1 MKPDKPEIVIGL
13 AGPVG
18 TDLRGLA
25 TAIGDKLRSFHYECE
40 KIRVSSLI
48 QSFCSE
54 ELQGIISNSK
64 HGQRIQLLMAAGDHL
79 RKQVDSGDALIPL
92 IVTAIRMKRHRF
104 NQGLEI
110 PQGADDTFDY
120 DSFKSNT
127 PAYNTCYIIDS
138 LKHESEIAAL
148 RRIYGEN
155 FILISGFSSIS
166 ERQNRLCDAI
176 AQSHMSTQNE
186 NFKEEA
192 ANLISIDAKRPG
204 EKLGQSLRD
213 TFPLAD
219 FFIRVSGDFES
230 ELERFFKL
238 YFGNPYITPRK
249 DEFYMFEAKA
259 KAYRSADLSRQ
270 VGAVITDRDGN
281 LISYGCNEVP
291 SANGGSYWPD
301 AAQKF
306 DNRDH
311 AKGRDYNSVKKYEI
325 INELIQFFSDNEVF
339 DFSGK
344 DVENFSNDLLFG
356 IYREQFKDLRVSNL
370 IEFGRVVHA
379 EMSAITLAANRGL
392 SIGGGSIYCTT
403 FPCHMCARHI
413 ISAGLRRV
421 VYIEPYPK
429 SMTAELYPES
439 VSIDGDSFTMKDG
452 DPELDCLKVQFDPF
466 EGVAPS
472 LYPKLYAAGSGARK
486 DPRGYTVKWD
496 KDTALPKLI
505 RVSTA
510 HPALELPFTTKVA
523 NLSEVSLNDLSDI
536 VSREEA
542 NHGGDAQRNPASES
556 ER

>member
-1 MKPDKPEIVIGL
+1 MKPAKPEIVIGL

-25 TAIGDKLRSFHYECE
+25 TAIGDKLRSFHYDCE
-40 KIRVSSLI
+40 KIRVSELI
-48 QSFCSE
+48 QSYCSE
-54 ELQGIISNSK
+54 ELQNLISSSR
-64 HGQRIQLLMAAGDHL
+64 HGQRIRLLMAAGDHL
-79 RKQVDSGDALIPL
+79 RKQVDAGDALIPL
-92 IVTAIRMKRHRF
+92 IVTAIRIKRHKF
-104 NQGLEI
+104 NQNLNYPEN
-110 PQGADDTFDY
+110 ADANFDI
-120 DSFKSNT
+120 DAFKSNT
-127 PAYNTCYIIDS
+127 PAQNTCYIIDS
-138 LKHESEIAAL
+138 LKHESEVATL

-155 FILISGFSSIS
+155 FILISGFSSIID
-166 ERQNRLCDAI
+166 RQNKLCDAI
-176 AQSHMSTQNE
+176 AQSHMSTQND
-186 NFKEEA
+186 NFKDEA
-192 ANLISIDAKRPG
+192 AKLIATDAKRPG

-219 FFIRVSGDFES
+219 FFIRVTGDYES

-238 YFGNPYITPRK
+238 YFGNPYITPRR

-259 KAYRSADLSRQ
+259 KSYRSADLSRQ
-270 VGAVITDRDGN
+270 VGAVITDQNGN
-281 LISYGCNEVP
+281 LVSYGCNEVP
-291 SANGGSYWPD
+291 SAAGDSYWPD
-301 AAQKF
+301 EPQKF

-325 INELIQFFSDNEVF
+325 INELIEFLVNNQVLHL
-339 DFSGK
+339 
-344 DVENFSNDLLFG
+344 NDDDSEHLTNNLLFG
-356 IYREQFKDLRVSNL
+356 NHRERFKDLRVSNL

-379 EMSAITLAANRGL
+379 EMSAITLAARRGL

-429 SMTAELYPES
+429 SMTAELYSDS
-439 VSIDGDSFTMKDG
+439 VSIDGDSFSAKDG
-452 DPELDCLKVQFDPF
+452 DPELDCQKVQFDPF

-472 LYPKLYAAGSGARK
+472 LYPKLYAAGPGARK
-486 DPRGYTVKWD
+486 NSRGYTLKWD

-510 HPALELPFTTKVA
+510 HPAVELPFTTKVA
-523 NLSEVSLNDLSDI
+523 NLREVSLEDISDI

-542 NHGGDAQRNPASES
+542 DHAGDSH
-556 ER
+556 